1 MTYYLLLKGDTEK
14 DTIYETNVLGE
25 VSFKVFYPSVGFI
38 MLNRIAKDKPE
49 ILETAKI
56 LEALNTQW
64 KIDVPKQKNVRA
76 HQIDEKG
83 VIITGNGVTA
93 VKIGEDVLPFLGD
106 VPILEK
112 FPYVIVDMGA
122 IKFVCKGANIMRP
135 GITKFSDFEKGE
147 IVCVIEESQHKFLA
161 VGKAEIPSKQLDE
174 TKKGEVIKNMH
185 YISDIFWESEK
196 EIKY

>member
-1 MTYYLLLKGDTEK
+1 MKSNLISK
-14 DTIYETNVLGE
+14 
-25 VSFKVFYPSVGFI
+25 S
-38 MLNRIAKDKPE
+38 
-49 ILETAKI
+49 ETAKI
-56 LEALNTQW
+56 FEELNTQW
-64 KIDVPKQKNVRA
+64 KIDVPKQKNVRT

-93 VKIGEDVLPFLGD
+93 VKIGEDILPFLGD

-147 IVCVIEESQHKFLA
+147 IDCVIEESQHKFLA
-161 VGKAEIPSKQLDE
+161 VGKAEMTSKQLDE

>member
-1 MTYYLLLKGDTEK
+1 MKSNLISK
-14 DTIYETNVLGE
+14 
-25 VSFKVFYPSVGFI
+25 S
-38 MLNRIAKDKPE
+38 
-49 ILETAKI
+49 ETAKI
-56 LEALNTQW
+56 FEGLNTQW
-64 KIDVPKQKNVRA
+64 KIDVPKQKNVRT

-83 VIITGNGVTA
+83 IIITGNGVTA

-112 FPYVIVDMGA
+112 FPYVIVDIGA

-147 IVCVIEESQHKFLA
+147 IACVIEESQHKFLA
-161 VGKAEIPSKQLDE
+161 VGKAEMPSKQLDE